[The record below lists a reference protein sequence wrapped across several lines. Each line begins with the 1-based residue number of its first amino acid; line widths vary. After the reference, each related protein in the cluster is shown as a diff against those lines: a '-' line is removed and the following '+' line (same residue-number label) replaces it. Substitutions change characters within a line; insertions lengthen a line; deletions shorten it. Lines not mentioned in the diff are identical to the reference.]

1 VSEIL
6 RATLFHVPRNPFRAH
21 GMLES
26 HEDGALLIANGRIAA
41 CGDYSTVSHAHPDAE
56 VRDLRGGVLLPG
68 FIDTHIHFPQV
79 RILGCLG
86 HGLLEWL
93 QRFTLPEEEKF
104 ADVDY
109 AREIAAEFVC
119 ALAAH
124 GTTTALVFGSHFAA
138 STAALF
144 DAANARGIRIVAG
157 MVLSDR
163 MLLPPL
169 HQSPEHAYRESTR
182 LIREF
187 HGAGRMLYAVTPRFA
202 LSCSEAMLEVCG
214 ALLRENPGVRFQT
227 HLNESRPEVK
237 EVARL
242 FPRDPDYLAV
252 YERHGLAGRH
262 SVFAHS
268 VHTTN
273 AELERM
279 AAQGCSTSHCP
290 GSNASLGS
298 GIFPMR
304 RHLARGAHF
313 ALGTDVGGGVGFG
326 MLKEGLQAYLM
337 QRLAQDGFPLAAE
350 HLLYLATSAGAEAL
364 GLERET
370 GDFRE
375 GKSADVVYLRAP
387 AHSPLAAVMRNAPS
401 AEHLLSAIFT
411 LADTS
416 CIEQVW
422 VEGCPVKDAR

>member
-1 VSEIL
+1 VNSEIL
-6 RATLFHVPRNPFRAH
+6 RASLFHVPRNPFRTP
-21 GMLES
+21 GSLEFR
-26 HEDGALLIANGRIAA
+26 EDGAILVTGGRIGAW
-41 CGDYSTVSHAHPDAE
+41 GDYYTVSRQHPDAE
-56 VRDLRGGVLLPG
+56 VRDLRGGILLPG
-68 FIDTHIHFPQV
+68 FIDTHIHYPQV

-104 ADVDY
+104 ADLDY
-109 AREIAAEFVC
+109 ARVIVAEFVE

-144 DAANARGIRIVAG
+144 HAANATGLRIVAG

-163 MLLPPL
+163 LLRPAL

-202 LSCSEAMLEVCG
+202 LSCSDAMLEVCG

-237 EVARL
+237 DVARL
-242 FPRDPDYLAV
+242 FPHDADYFSI

-262 SVFAHS
+262 SVFAHG
-268 VHTTN
+268 VQTTD
-273 AELERM
+273 AELDRM
-279 AAQGCSTSHCP
+279 AAWGCSAAHCP

-304 RHLARGAHF
+304 RHLARGVHF
-313 ALGTDVGGGVGFG
+313 GLGSDVGGGIGFG
-326 MLKEGLQAYLM
+326 MLKEGLQTYLM
-337 QRLAQDGFPLAAE
+337 QRVSPDGFPLAAE
-350 HLLYLATSAGAEAL
+350 HLLYLATLAGAEAL
-364 GLERET
+364 GLEHET
-370 GDFRE
+370 GDFTP
-375 GKSADVVYLRAP
+375 GKSADIVCLRAP
-387 AHSPLAAVMRNAPS
+387 EHSSLAAVIRNSPG

-411 LADTS
+411 LADAS

-422 VEGCPVKDAR
+422 VEGVPVKR

>member
-1 VSEIL
+1 MSSQIL
-6 RATLFHVPRNPFRAH
+6 RASLFHVPRNPFRAP
-21 GMLES
+21 GSLEFR
-26 HEDGALLIANGRIAA
+26 EEGALLVSGGRIAV
-41 CGDYSTVSHAHPDAE
+41 CGDYSTVSRHHPDAE

-68 FIDTHIHFPQV
+68 FIDTHIHYPQV

-86 HGLLEWL
+86 YGLLEWL

-104 ADVDY
+104 VDLDY
-109 AREIAAEFVC
+109 ARVIAAEFVE

-124 GTTTALVFGSHFAA
+124 GTTTALVFGSHFAT

-144 DAANARGIRIVAG
+144 QAANTAGLRIVAG

-163 MLLPPL
+163 LLRPAL
-169 HQSPEHAYRESTR
+169 HQSPDHAYRESTR

-202 LSCSEAMLEVCG
+202 LSCSDAMLEVCG

-237 EVARL
+237 EIARL
-242 FPRDPDYLAV
+242 FPRDADYLAV

-262 SVFAHS
+262 SVFAHG
-268 VHTTN
+268 VQTTD
-273 AELERM
+273 AELDRM
-279 AAQGCSTSHCP
+279 AARSCSTAHCP

-313 ALGTDVGGGVGFG
+313 ALGSDVGGGIGFG
-326 MLKEGLQAYLM
+326 MLKEGLHAYLN
-337 QRLAQDGFPLAAE
+337 QRLLPDGFPLAAE
-350 HLLYLATSAGAEAL
+350 HLLYLATLAGAEAL

-370 GDFRE
+370 GDFTA
-375 GKSADVVYLRAP
+375 GKSADIVYLRAP
-387 AHSPLAAVMRNAPS
+387 EHSPLAAVIRNAPG

-411 LADTS
+411 LADAS

-422 VEGCPVKDAR
+422 VEGVPVKR